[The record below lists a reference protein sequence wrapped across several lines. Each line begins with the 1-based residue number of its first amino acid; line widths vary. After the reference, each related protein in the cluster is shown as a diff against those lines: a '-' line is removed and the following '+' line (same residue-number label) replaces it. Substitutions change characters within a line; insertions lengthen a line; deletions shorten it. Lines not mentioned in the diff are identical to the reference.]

1 MLSSQTAASPAGRQN
16 RNILLTAFLTGF
28 FIIFLYYLNNLPPL
42 GDDYG
47 FMVSGTPSELFHQ
60 MWQRYHTW
68 NPRFG
73 ECLAFP
79 IGYGGT
85 IKLFTIL
92 NPPVICGICYF
103 LSRSILQQ
111 PIRASSRNIV
121 LYAFSMM
128 LFFSSAGIGYGSFI
142 WMAGSLNWTWPLLA
156 LTSLSFLLGKA
167 CYLPKTQR
175 PWYLVPAVCLS
186 SLISGWYAETV
197 SPIVFLVLGIIT
209 WKIRRTEAA
218 DCFKLSLL
226 FTGAGIGILI
236 YGLLTS
242 TRVSDAFLWL
252 PGLTQWLD
260 FGTIYNMVSVFWPS
274 LLMSFAIFLVCL
286 FRRKFM
292 PSRVFGKIKKAFF
305 LFTALFI
312 ISVVPLGFAIYCGM
326 PRALMFPSILTLA
339 LELYAISQIWLY
351 LNKTGK
357 IVVWSVCSALFIF
370 NTALI
375 HESGRQFKTQYAA
388 FEQKLLQAKEENASS
403 PITIEAP
410 CVKIKKQD
418 IHIPN
423 LFLLRAVIIEEYFTQ
438 DPENWKNYIIAQY
451 FNLPSIQNSVPD

>member
-1 MLSSQTAASPAGRQN
+1 
-16 RNILLTAFLTGF
+16 
-28 FIIFLYYLNNLPPL
+28 
-42 GDDYG
+42 
-47 FMVSGTPSELFHQ
+47 
-60 MWQRYHTW
+60 
-68 NPRFG
+68 
-73 ECLAFP
+73 
-79 IGYGGT
+79 
-85 IKLFTIL
+85 
-92 NPPVICGICYF
+92 
-103 LSRSILQQ
+103 
-111 PIRASSRNIV
+111 
-121 LYAFSMM
+121 M

-142 WMAGSLNWTWPLLA
+142 WMSGSLNWTWPLLA
-156 LTSLSFLLGKA
+156 LTSLSFLLGRA
-167 CYLPKTQR
+167 YCLPKTKH
-175 PWYLVPAVCLS
+175 PWYLVPAICLS

-260 FGTIYNMVSVFWPS
+260 FGCIYCMVSVFWPS
-274 LLMSFAIFLVCL
+274 LLISFTIFFICL

-292 PSRVFGKIKKAFF
+292 PTHVFVEIKKAFF
-305 LFTALFI
+305 LFITLFI
-312 ISVVPLGFAIYCGM
+312 ISVVPLGFAVSCGM
-326 PRALMFPSILTLA
+326 PRSLMFPSILTLA
-339 LELYAISQIWLY
+339 LEFYAISQIWLY
-351 LNKTGK
+351 LNKAGK
-357 IVVWSVCSALFIF
+357 IVVLGVCSALFMF
-370 NTALI
+370 NTVLI

-388 FEQKLLQAKEENASS
+388 FEQKLFQAKEENAFS

-410 CVKIKKQD
+410 YVKIKRQD

-423 LFLLRAVIIEEYFTQ
+423 LFLFRAVIIEEYFTQ
-438 DPENWKNYIIAQY
+438 DSKNWKNYIIAQY